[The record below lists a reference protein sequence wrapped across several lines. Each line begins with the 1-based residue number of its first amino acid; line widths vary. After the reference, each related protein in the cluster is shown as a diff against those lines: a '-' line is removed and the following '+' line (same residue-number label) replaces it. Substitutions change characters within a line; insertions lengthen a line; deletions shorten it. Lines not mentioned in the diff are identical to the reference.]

1 MADSADDDTQDR
13 SLLPEALRTVTPGSR
28 PHRDEEMDVFGWGMF
43 LGLLVLLFPLLPFLV
58 IVWLISK
65 ITDALTPS

>member
-1 MADSADDDTQDR
+1 MADSADDDAQDR
-13 SLLPEALRTVTPGSR
+13 SLLPKPLRTVTPGSR
-28 PHRDEEMDVFGWGMF
+28 PHRDEGMDVFGWGMF
-43 LGLLVLLFPLLPFLV
+43 LGLLVLLFPLLPFLA